1 MQKLLIIVDFQND
14 FVEGSLGFKRAVD
27 LENVIYHKILS
38 YKNRNDDII
47 YTLDTHDKDY
57 LSTREGKN
65 LPIIHCLK
73 GSIGHQLYGKVRE
86 LIDEKAIV
94 FEKSTYGSLELA
106 NYLIGKDYQEIEL
119 CGLVSNI
126 CVLSNAVLVASA
138 LPNAKIIV
146 DALATASGNQD
157 LHQKT
162 LDILKGIHVEI
173 INE

>member
-1 MQKLLIIVDFQND
+1 M
-14 FVEGSLGFKRAVD
+14 EGSLAFKGASE

-47 YTLDTHDKDY
+47 YTFDTHDKNY
-57 LSTREGKN
+57 LNTREGKK
-65 LPIIHCLK
+65 LPIVHCLK
-73 GSIGHQLYGKVRE
+73 GSVGHQLYGKVRE
-86 LIDEKAIV
+86 LIDEKSII
-94 FEKSTYGSLELA
+94 FEKNTFGSLELA
-106 NYLIGKDYQEIEL
+106 NYLKNKDYQEIEI

-138 LPNAKIIV
+138 LPNSKIVV
-146 DALATASGNQD
+146 DALATGSGNQD

-173 INE
+173 INA